1 VSYSTSS
8 RARASRVSGST
19 PREPFVENARE
30 KFFMSSS
37 RRKSRSDK
45 AAGPCP
51 NCGSRRITSVV
62 EDVEFRVGR
71 KRVRFAGVLHEKCPA
86 CGERVFDL
94 ETSRRF
100 DAALGRRRRRAA

>member
-1 VSYSTSS
+1 
-8 RARASRVSGST
+8 
-19 PREPFVENARE
+19 
-30 KFFMSSS
+30 MSSS

-45 AAGPCP
+45 ALGPCP
-51 NCGSRRITSVV
+51 NCGSRRIAPVK

-71 KRVRFAGVLHEKCPA
+71 RRVRFENVTHEKCPV

-100 DAALGRRRRRAA
+100 DTALGRRRRRAA